1 MLTQNLAAKAVHE
14 TELEDV
20 FPNLHKW
27 FKEKLSHL
35 PQRSFKMLTRKGVYP
50 YSYKDSFEKFEE
62 NCLPPRESFYDDLRK
77 KHISDEDYTFIQELW
92 GICRLRNLSEL
103 HDLYMETDVLLL
115 KDIFEEFRNLSLKRY
130 RLDPAHFNRAPALS
144 RSAALLYT
152 MVELE
157 ILTYPDMHLF
167 FDKGMGGGASQVAT
181 PWAQAN
187 HEGLGEKFNGEYK
200 RSYIAMFD
208 CNNQHGWAMSQYL
221 PT

>member
-1 MLTQNLAAKAVHE
+1 M
-14 TELEDV
+14 
-20 FPNLHKW
+20 
-27 FKEKLSHL
+27 
-35 PQRSFKMLTRKGVYP
+35 
-50 YSYKDSFEKFEE
+50 
-62 NCLPPRESFYDDLRK
+62 
-77 KHISDEDYTFIQELW
+77 
-92 GICRLRNLSEL
+92 RNLSEL

-221 PT
+221 PTGQFKWIQLETTSPEFWTNYILQQEDYQETGYFLKLI